1 MSQGSAV
8 LSAKRNGPSSA
19 LTSEWGRVADVQVR
33 SEIPPRS
40 VLSTFLVEGRFG
52 PDLMSLER
60 IHWRI
65 FLMAVLFVLV
75 FIRLLFFG

>member
-1 MSQGSAV
+1 MSQGSAF
-8 LSAKRNGPSSA
+8 LSARRNGPCSS
-19 LTSEWGRVADVQVR
+19 LTPEWGRVADVQVR

-60 IHWRI
+60 THWRI
-65 FLMAVLFVLV
+65 FLMTVLFVLV